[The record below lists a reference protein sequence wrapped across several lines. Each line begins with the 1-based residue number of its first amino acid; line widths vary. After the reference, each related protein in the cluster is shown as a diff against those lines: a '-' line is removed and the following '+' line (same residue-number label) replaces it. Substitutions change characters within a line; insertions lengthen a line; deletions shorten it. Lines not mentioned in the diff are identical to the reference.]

1 MLTYVWKQRRIGL
14 LCNAMKNHAL
24 QERRTARAVPLSP
37 PWQVRS
43 ATWQLSIS
51 MINAVVPGLPVTKL
65 QSVLLPCFKV
75 KWVSRTTHVHQNA
88 LFGITCLSRVANVR
102 LKLLKNMFCYLPGC
116 TWSKQHSR
124 RHWCCWFLSI
134 AKQINLAIK
143 RIILCLSPIEP
154 KESLMPLIALKKYSL
169 SSEWMEHK

>member
-1 MLTYVWKQRRIGL
+1 MRRVTVRSCHQRKWIMLTYVWKQRRIGL

-65 QSVLLPCFKV
+65 QSALLPGFKV
-75 KWVSRTTHVHQNA
+75 KRASGTTHAHQNA
-88 LFGITCLSRVANVR
+88 LFGINGLSHLVGLRTYDLNY
-102 LKLLKNMFCYLPGC
+102 LKNNKTAFYFA
-116 TWSKQHSR
+116 SRQH
-124 RHWCCWFLSI
+124 WEEIFTETLCCWGLNTIQWSRWLFRDGFTCI
-134 AKQINLAIK
+134 
-143 RIILCLSPIEP
+143 
-154 KESLMPLIALKKYSL
+154 
-169 SSEWMEHK
+169 WG

>member
-65 QSVLLPCFKV
+65 QSVLLPGFKV
-75 KWVSRTTHVHQNA
+75 KRGSGTTHARQNA
-88 LFGITCLSRVANVR
+88 LFSFSCLSHLVGLRTYDLNY
-102 LKLLKNMFCYLPGC
+102 LKNNKTTFFLLYGNTGRKQYSWRHFVFGVLTRSSDDYLGMVLSVFEDSSMF
-116 TWSKQHSR
+116 TS
-124 RHWCCWFLSI
+124 
-134 AKQINLAIK
+134 AIK
-143 RIILCLSPIEP
+143 D
-154 KESLMPLIALKKYSL
+154 
-169 SSEWMEHK
+169 

>member
-65 QSVLLPCFKV
+65 QSMLLPCFKV

-88 LFGITCLSRVANVR
+88 RFAFTCLSNLVGLLMYDLNY
-102 LKLLKNMFCYLPGC
+102 LKTCLIPFPAALEVNNIPGD
-116 TWSKQHSR
+116 TL
-124 RHWCCWFLSI
+124 CCWYLSI
-134 AKQINLAIK
+134 AIQMNPAIK
-143 RIILCLSPIEP
+143 MIIFAFDSHRAQR
-154 KESLMPLIALKKYSL
+154 ESDANCFKKYS
-169 SSEWMEHK
+169 SRSE

>member
-1 MLTYVWKQRRIGL
+1 MVRFVTVRSCHQRKWIMLTYVWKQRRIGL

-75 KWVSRTTHVHQNA
+75 KRVSGTTHEHQNA
-88 LFGITCLSRVANVR
+88 RFGLECWSSLVGLRTYDSELLQKRHFVCFPATLVVEGVERDALLLLS
-102 LKLLKNMFCYLPGC
+102 
-116 TWSKQHSR
+116 
-124 RHWCCWFLSI
+124 
-134 AKQINLAIK
+134 
-143 RIILCLSPIEP
+143 
-154 KESLMPLIALKKYSL
+154 
-169 SSEWMEHK
+169 

>member
-65 QSVLLPCFKV
+65 QSVLLPGFKV
-75 KWVSRTTHVHQNA
+75 KRGSGTTHVHQNA
-88 LFGITCLSRVANVR
+88 LFGLSCLSHLIGLRTYDLNY
-102 LKLLKNMFCYLPGC
+102 LENNKTTFFFCFTL
-116 TWSKQHSR
+116 QHWEETIFTETLCF
-124 RHWCCWFLSI
+124 WCLNTVQRWLFRDGFKCIW
-134 AKQINLAIK
+134 K
-143 RIILCLSPIEP
+143 
-154 KESLMPLIALKKYSL
+154 
-169 SSEWMEHK
+169 